1 MAIIAAGN
9 KIIGKPQD
17 ILKIVEHDEDQLWV
31 LVNHIYDRKIC
42 FTNLYTSNIKRIGE
56 LKQVFK
62 FLGRTFNDIKGD
74 NLVQNVVHNTVQ
86 I

>member
-42 FTNLYTSNIKRIGE
+42 FTNLY
-56 LKQVFK
+56 K
-62 FLGRTFNDIKGD
+62 FLNKGD
-74 NLVQNVVHNTVQ
+74 G
-86 I
+86 